1 MARELVVNR
10 ACHEVIPVL
19 QRALRAVELR
29 VEQSFNLRSAL
40 AGVPACACPHHGTAH
55 CDCQYNVL
63 LVYGQ
68 ARMPVSVVVHGHDD
82 RTWIALADCPEGG
95 AVSELVARIM
105 QALAALLVST
115 PQQA

>member
-1 MARELVVNR
+1 
-10 ACHEVIPVL
+10 
-19 QRALRAVELR
+19 
-29 VEQSFNLRSAL
+29 
-40 AGVPACACPHHGTAH
+40 
-55 CDCQYNVL
+55 
-63 LVYGQ
+63 
-68 ARMPVSVVVHGHDD
+68 MPVSVVVHGHDD